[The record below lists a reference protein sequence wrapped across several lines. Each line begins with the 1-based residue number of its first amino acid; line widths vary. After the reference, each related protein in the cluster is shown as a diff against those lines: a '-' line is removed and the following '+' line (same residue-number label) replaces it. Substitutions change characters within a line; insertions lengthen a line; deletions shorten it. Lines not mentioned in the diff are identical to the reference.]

1 MSQYDAFA
9 AEFEAHARDSP
20 YNAYYDRP
28 AVLKLLGDVRGRRVL
43 DAGCGPGFYAEE
55 LIRRGADVVA
65 FDQSEELVRLARQ
78 RLGPEVEVRV
88 HDLADPLDW
97 LPDSSVDLAVMALV
111 LHHLEDAETALTELH
126 RVLGAGGRLVISTV
140 HPTFDWRNLGG
151 SYFTDE
157 VLEETWRGNWQ
168 VRYRRAPLE
177 QWCAAFASAGFVIER
192 LVEPRPIPAMQQRY
206 PQDYARLTTEPAFI
220 AFSLAHTR

>member
-55 LIRRGADVVA
+55 LVRRGADVVA
-65 FDQSEELVRLARQ
+65 FD
-78 RLGPEVEVRV
+78 
-88 HDLADPLDW
+88 
-97 LPDSSVDLAVMALV
+97 
-111 LHHLEDAETALTELH
+111 
-126 RVLGAGGRLVISTV
+126 LVISTV

-177 QWCAAFASAGFVIER
+177 QWCAAFVSAGFVIER

-220 AFSLAHTR
+220 AFSLAHT